1 MRIFE
6 FCLKNGVV
14 PRFSVLAIMLVIS
27 RYCYAQDPNVD
38 AAEYQGK
45 IINSVQ
51 TAGNVYVSY
60 AKIVSTVRSRAGEAF
75 DIGTV
80 QEDVS
85 RIAALRGVEL
95 AYYSVA
101 AAGEKVELTFVVK
114 EKNVIRKITFS
125 GDKNYS
131 DKKLLDEV
139 GFARGDY
146 FDKFTARTGAEKLTE
161 YYKKKGY
168 PFVKVDYDDSQ
179 IGQGVLNYNIEC
191 SQKVKIKKLKFKG
204 NSAIKSKELK
214 PVVKSK
220 PKQFGIFQN
229 YFKQQVIDDD
239 IVNLQKAYD
248 RRGYLDTKVGATWNF
263 VKNKKGAEILF
274 TIEEGRQY
282 DVEKIELVGNE
293 FFSDA
298 NLTSTFRLK
307 EGKFYSNEKADY
319 DKDEILKAYRQTG
332 FVNVKAESK
341 RRFTDT
347 NDKVIARFEIEQGE
361 RFRIGQVNISGNRG
375 VQDKVVRRV
384 LDEKEFKPG
393 EWYNA
398 HIARGDGEGELEKD
412 IKSNVYTQTATITPV
427 DHNVPGEKNAEV
439 RVTEGKTGSVMF
451 GAGVSSSDGLIGQVI
466 YEQRNFDYKKWPKSW
481 RKFFSEDSFKGAG
494 QRLRIAAEPG
504 TQVSRYSITWTEPYL
519 KDKPIS
525 MTLSASSWQ
534 RARESY
540 DEERLK
546 GYIGFTKRL
555 KKGYYRILAFRFED
569 VTVANVDNDA
579 PKEVTDVKG
588 SNLLAGIKIGFGR
601 NTTDNRYS
609 PTKGKSYELT
619 YEQVTLDHNFGIL
632 EGTYR
637 WYKTLRE
644 DLARRKTVLET
655 KLYAGTIVGNAP
667 VFEKFYAGG
676 NGSIRGFDYRG
687 ISPRSGSDKDPIG
700 SKWLAT
706 ASSEVVMPMVGETLS
721 GLLFVD
727 TAMIETG
734 GIRASV
740 GIGVQIMI
748 PQWFGPVPM
757 RFELGLP
764 VMKNGEDDTQMFSFS
779 VGSLF

>member
-6 FCLKNGVV
+6 FRLKNGVV
-14 PRFSVLAIMLVIS
+14 PRFSVLALTLVLVS
-27 RYCYAQDPNVD
+27 YCCGQDPNVIS
-38 AAEYQGK
+38 AEYQGK
-45 IINSVQ
+45 IIDSIQ
-51 TAGNVYVSY
+51 TAGNVYVAD
-60 AKIVSTVRSRAGEAF
+60 AKIIAAVRSRAGEAF

-80 QEDVS
+80 QEDVG
-85 RIAALRGVEL
+85 RVAALRGVEL
-95 AYYSVA
+95 AYYSVIL
-101 AAGEKVELTFVVK
+101 AGEKVKLTFVVK
-114 EKNVIRKITFS
+114 EKNVIRMVTFS
-125 GDKNYS
+125 GNKKYD
-131 DKKLLDEV
+131 DKKLIDEV

-146 FDKFTARTGAEKLTE
+146 FDKFTAGAGVEKLTE
-161 YYKKKGY
+161 YYKKRGY
-168 PFVKVDYDDSQ
+168 PFVKIESDDSQ
-179 IGQGVLNYNIEC
+179 IAQGVLNYNIEC
-191 SQKVKIKKLKFKG
+191 GQRVKIKKLRFEG
-204 NSAIKSKELK
+204 NSAIKVKELK

-239 IVNLQKAYD
+239 VVNLQKAYD
-248 RRGYLDTKVGATWNF
+248 RRGYLDTKVTPETVFGNNDKIVEVTYKIA
-263 VKNKKGAEILF
+263 
-274 TIEEGRQY
+274 EGRQY
-282 DVEKIELVGNE
+282 DVEKIEIVGNE

-298 NLTSTFRLK
+298 NLMSTFRLK

-319 DKDEILKAYRQTG
+319 DKDEILKDYRQIG
-332 FVNVKAESK
+332 FVNVRAES
-341 RRFTDT
+341 RRQFTDHDT
-347 NDKVIARFEIEQGE
+347 IIAHFDVNESE
-361 RFRIGQVNISGNRG
+361 RFRVGKINISGNRS
-375 VQDKVVRRV
+375 VQDKVIRRV

-412 IKSNVYTQTATITPV
+412 IKGSVYTPTAVITPV
-427 DHNVPGEKNAEV
+427 DDNVPGEKNAEV

-481 RKFFSEDSFKGAG
+481 RKFFSDDSFKGAG
-494 QRLRIAAEPG
+494 QRLRIALEPG
-504 TQVSRYSITWTEPYL
+504 TEVSRYSITWTDPYF

-525 MTLSASSWQ
+525 LTLSASSWQ

-546 GYIGFTKRL
+546 GYIGFTKRM

-569 VTVANVDNDA
+569 VTVANVDSDA
-579 PKEVTDVKG
+579 PKEVREVSG
-588 SNLLAGIKIGFGR
+588 SNLLAGIKVGFGR
-601 NTTDNRYS
+601 DTTDNRYS
-609 PTKGKSYELT
+609 PTKGKNYELT

-655 KLYAGTIVGNAP
+655 KLYAGTIIGDAP

-676 NGSIRGFDYRG
+676 SGSVRGFDYRG
-687 ISPRSGSDKDPIG
+687 ISPRSGPDKDPIG
-700 SKWLAT
+700 SNWLAT
-706 ASSEVVMPMVGETLS
+706 ASSEIVMPMVGETLS

-727 TAMIETG
+727 TAMVETG

-764 VMKNGEDDTQMFSFS
+764 VMKSGEDDTQMFSFS

>member
-6 FCLKNGVV
+6 FCFKNGVV
-14 PRFSVLAIMLVIS
+14 PRFSVPALMLVFAS
-27 RYCYAQDPNVD
+27 CCCAQDPNVD

-45 IINSVQ
+45 IVDSVQ
-51 TAGNVYVSY
+51 TAGNVYVSN
-60 AKIVSTVRSRAGEAF
+60 AKIISAARSRTGQVF
-75 DIGTV
+75 DLGTV

-85 RIAALRGVEL
+85 RIAALRGIEL
-95 AYYSVA
+95 AYFSVA
-101 AAGEKVELTFVVK
+101 PAGEKVKLIFVVK
-114 EKNVIRKITFS
+114 EKNVIRSVTFS
-125 GDKNYS
+125 GNKRYDA
-131 DKKLLDEV
+131 KKLIEEV

-146 FDKFTARTGAEKLTE
+146 FDKFTAGTGVEKLTD

-179 IGQGVLNYNIEC
+179 IGQGVLNYKIEC
-191 SQKVKIKKLKFKG
+191 GQRVKIKKLKFEG

-220 PKQFGIFQN
+220 PRELLVFQN
-229 YFKQQVIDDD
+229 YFKQQVVDDD
-239 IVNLQKAYD
+239 AVKLQKAYD
-248 RRGYLDTKVGATWNF
+248 KRGYLDTKITPQPVFAPDNKS
-263 VKNKKGAEILF
+263 VKITYKIA
-274 TIEEGRQY
+274 EGRQY
-282 DVEKIELVGNE
+282 DVEKIEIVGNE

-298 NLTSTFRLK
+298 NLMSTFRLK
-307 EGKFYSNEKADY
+307 EGKFYSNDKADY
-319 DKDEILKAYRQTG
+319 DKDEILKDYRQVG
-332 FVNVKAESK
+332 FVNVKTESI
-341 RRFTDT
+341 RQFTDHDT
-347 NDKVIARFEIEQGE
+347 IIARFDVNESE
-361 RFRIGQVNISGNRG
+361 RFKVGQINISGNRG
-375 VQDKVVRRV
+375 VQDKVIRRV

-398 HIARGDGEGELEKD
+398 HIARGDGDGELEKD
-412 IKSNVYTQTATITPV
+412 IKGNVYTQTATITPV
-427 DHNVPGEKNAEV
+427 DDNVPGEKNAEV

-451 GAGVSSSDGLIGQVI
+451 GAGVSSSDGLMGQVI

-481 RKFFSEDSFKGAG
+481 RKFFSDDSFKGAG
-494 QRLRIAAEPG
+494 QKLRIAAEPG
-504 TQVSRYSITWTEPYL
+504 TEVSRYSITWTEPYL

-525 MTLSASSWQ
+525 LTLSASSWQ
-534 RARESY
+534 RYRESY

-555 KKGYYRILAFRFED
+555 KKGYYRILAFRFEE
-569 VTVANVDNDA
+569 VTVADIDDDA
-579 PKEVTDVKG
+579 PKEVKEVKG
-588 SNLLAGIKIGFGR
+588 GNLLAGIKIGFGR
-601 NTTDNRYS
+601 DTTDNRYS
-609 PTKGKSYELT
+609 PTKGKNYELT

-655 KLYAGTIVGNAP
+655 KLYAGTIVGDAP

-676 NGSIRGFDYRG
+676 SGSVRGFDYRG
-687 ISPRSGSDKDPIG
+687 ISPRSGVDSDPIG

-706 ASSEVVMPMVGETLS
+706 ASSEIVMPMVGETLS

-764 VMKNGEDDTQMFSFS
+764 VMKSDEDDTQMFSFS

>member
-1 MRIFE
+1 MRMFE

-14 PRFSVLAIMLVIS
+14 PRFSVLATILVVS
-27 RYCYAQDPNVD
+27 CYCYAQDPNAD

-45 IINSVQ
+45 IIDSVQ
-51 TAGNVYVSY
+51 TAGNVYVSD
-60 AKIVSTVRSRAGEAF
+60 AKIISAVRSRTGQAF
-75 DIGTV
+75 DMGTV
-80 QEDVS
+80 QEDVG
-85 RIAALRGVEL
+85 RIAAIRGIEL
-95 AYYSVA
+95 TYFSVTPV
-101 AAGEKVELTFVVK
+101 GEKVQLTFVVK
-114 EKNVIRKITFS
+114 EKNVIRRVTFS
-125 GDKNYS
+125 GNKKYTE
-131 DKKLLDEV
+131 KKLIEEV
-139 GFARGDY
+139 GFNRGDY
-146 FDKFTARTGAEKLTE
+146 FDKFTARAGADKLTE
-161 YYKKKGY
+161 FYKKKGY
-168 PFVKVDYDDSQ
+168 PFVKVNPEDSQ
-179 IGQGVLNYNIEC
+179 ISQGVLNYNIEC
-191 SQKVKIKKLKFKG
+191 GQRVKIKKLSFEG
-204 NSAIKSKELK
+204 NSAIKVKELK

-220 PKQFGIFQN
+220 PKDLLVFQN
-229 YFKQQVIDDD
+229 YFKQQAIEDDT
-239 IVNLQKAYD
+239 VKLQKAYD
-248 RRGYLDTKVGATWNF
+248 RRGYLDTKITPQTVFAPD
-263 VKNKKGAEILF
+263 NKSVRITYKIA
-274 TIEEGRQY
+274 EGRQY

-298 NLTSTFRLK
+298 NLVSTFRLK
-307 EGKFYSNEKADY
+307 EGKFYSNEKAEY
-319 DKDEILKAYRQTG
+319 DRDEILKDYRQVG
-332 FVNVKAESK
+332 FVNVRVESI
-341 RRFTDT
+341 RQFTN
-347 NDKVIARFEIEQGE
+347 NDKIIARFEIKEDA
-361 RFRIGQVNISGNRG
+361 RFKIGQINISGNRG
-375 VQDKVVRRV
+375 VQDKVIRRV

-412 IKSNVYTQTATITPV
+412 IKSNVYTPTATITPV
-427 DHNVPGEKNAEV
+427 DDNVPGEKNAEV
-439 RVTEGKTGSVMF
+439 RVTEGKTGSIMF

-481 RKFFSEDSFKGAG
+481 RKFFSDDSFKGAG
-494 QRLRIAAEPG
+494 QRLRIALEPG
-504 TQVSRYSITWTEPYL
+504 TQVSRYSITFTEPYF

-525 MTLSASSWQ
+525 MTLSASSWE
-534 RARESY
+534 RMRESY

-546 GYIGFTKRL
+546 GYVGFTKRM

-569 VTVANVDNDA
+569 VTVTGIDDDA

-588 SNLLAGIKIGFGR
+588 SNLLAGIKVGFGR
-601 NTTDNRYS
+601 DTTDNRYS

-632 EGTYR
+632 EGTFR

-667 VFEKFYAGG
+667 LFEKFYAGG
-676 NGSIRGFDYRG
+676 SGSIRGFDYRG
-687 ISPRSGSDKDPIG
+687 ISPRSGLDSDPVG

-706 ASSEVVMPMVGETLS
+706 ASSEVVIPMIGETLS

-740 GIGVQIMI
+740 GIGVQIMM

-764 VMKNGEDDTQMFSFS
+764 VMQDSEDDTQMFSFS
-779 VGSLF
+779 VGSMF